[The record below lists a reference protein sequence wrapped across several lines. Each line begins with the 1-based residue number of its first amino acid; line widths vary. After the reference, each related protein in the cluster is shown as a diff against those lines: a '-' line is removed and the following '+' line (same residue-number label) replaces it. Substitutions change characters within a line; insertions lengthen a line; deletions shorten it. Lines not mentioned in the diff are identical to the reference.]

1 MKTILC
7 PNCGQ
12 EIAESPCPFCHH
24 PVAIDGPVK
33 GPNKGN
39 LPRYTSESAKPAKLM
54 SDGKHREKKP
64 SSRNSYIW
72 TGLSLIIIG
81 ALLIPASLF
90 LFTFTWLTA
99 LGIAVLILSF
109 ILLALGRTIPK
120 LSPQASALLLE
131 TGIDNL
137 ATVFEEL
144 GVKSKAVYLPSS
156 MTNGKLKVIVP
167 LNSKNSTLKIAKAL
181 PQRLI
186 VKYSDSTED
195 IGLMVTS
202 VGNVAVRMLESKPG
216 PSASGVESAL
226 TYLFMGVLG
235 VAGRTEVAVREHHIR
250 VEIHNPH
257 IENRETWSSQSLGSP
272 LASIAA
278 SVVAEAWN
286 RPFVITQEER
296 NWRKHSVELKV
307 VG

>member
-1 MKTILC
+1 LKTILC

-12 EIAESPCPFCHH
+12 QIAGSPCPFCHH
-24 PVAIDGPVK
+24 PVAIDGPFNE
-33 GPNKGN
+33 PNKDN
-39 LPRYTSESAKPAKLM
+39 LTRHTSELAKQAKLI
-54 SDGKHREKKP
+54 SNGKHTKRKL
-64 SSRNSYIW
+64 SSKNPYIW

-81 ALLIPASLF
+81 ALLIPVSLF

-167 LNSKNSTLKIAKAL
+167 LNNKNSTLKIAKAL

-195 IGLMVTS
+195 IGLMVTT
-202 VGNVAVRMLESKPG
+202 VGNVAVRMLESKPE

-250 VEIHNPH
+250 VEIYNPH